1 LSPADV
7 APGCLHASTGRTCPI
22 SKLPCRSECTF
33 ASILDEITLGIVGL
47 DTSREEVF
55 FQNKLALDIFKS
67 TIKPRDYRALAS
79 LLLTDGGDEALPA
92 GPRRIRYGT
101 RFIGFTIYRISDNYY
116 WICLAD
122 ITEKERLNAVAEAA
136 SMMNNLGYIF
146 SGIRHELGNPI
157 NSIKTTVTVLR
168 DNFGA
173 YSAENA
179 IGFLDRVLTDVNR
192 VELLLKDLKN
202 FSMYETPEL
211 KRVNMIAFMDDLMS
225 MIKRDFDEE
234 KIRLKTFFRP
244 DAEWGF
250 LDHRALHQ
258 VMLNL
263 LTNAFDAVKG
273 RGSPLVTLSMMS
285 SGGRIVIAVKDN
297 GCGMPDDFKKHLFK
311 PFFTTKTHGTGLG
324 LVIVQKMMAK
334 MDGTIEIESQES
346 VGTSVTLN
354 LPAPPKA
361 EQRVA
366 GVGET
371 T

>member
-1 LSPADV
+1 MTPAD

-22 SKLPCRSECTF
+22 SRLPCRSECTF

-55 FQNKLALDIFKS
+55 FQNRLALDIFKS
-67 TIKPRDYRALAS
+67 TIKPRDYKALSS
-79 LLLTDGGDEALPA
+79 LLLAHLGDESRPA
-92 GPRRIRYGT
+92 AQRRIRYGN
-101 RFIGFTIYRISDNYY
+101 RFIGFTIYRISDTYY

-136 SMMNNLGYIF
+136 STMNNLGYIF

-168 DNFGA
+168 DNFA
-173 YSAENA
+173 SYTVENS
-179 IGFLDRVLTDVNR
+179 IGFLDRVLTDIKR

-211 KRVNMIAFMDDLMS
+211 KRINMLSFMDDLMS
-225 MIKRDFDEE
+225 MVKRDFDEQ
-234 KIRLKTFFRP
+234 KIRIKTFFRP

-258 VMLNL
+258 VLLNL
-263 LTNAFDAVKG
+263 LTNAFDALKG
-273 RGSPLVTLSMMS
+273 RESPLVTISMMA
-285 SGGRIVIAVKDN
+285 SGGRIVITIKDN
-297 GCGMPDDFKKHLFK
+297 GCGMSDDFKKHLFK

-334 MDGTIEIESQES
+334 MDGTIEIETQEG
-346 VGTSVTLN
+346 VGTTVTLN

-361 EQRVA
+361 EQRVEV
-366 GVGET
+366 VGEAN
-371 T
+371 